1 MNITLNKNNILNIVF
16 LTLFVYLILVL
27 INKKY
32 NNNILN
38 KLYNQDNTNNKDNIE
53 GFNDNTSDCNDR
65 YRYWSKLTNKN
76 TIKEYEKKYKNC
88 FTKDKKD
95 NFRNKIKKSIEI
107 LNNFD
112 ITNEDLCEQ
121 VKEQLNYQ
129 VPNPNARKLILDSFK
144 CSNNIIENF
153 QEKETLT
160 DEDLLQ
166 ANNISNFSINE
177 YKRWLLLHKSTMDK
191 LTKEHLNNLKTL
203 INNKNLKMKDLPK
216 NMEID
221 DPRVYKKKSLDDLVT
236 FKQQNAKLDNNEN
249 IDKFY
254 SNLDGVSI
262 QSDYVNNFS
271 KYPKYEKI
279 KLYMK
284 ENNNKNKKNAYELDE
299 YLVQQDKNRHKKLNK
314 KQKVKKLK
322 TKKPKTKTKS
332 K

>member
-1 MNITLNKNNILNIVF
+1 M
-16 LTLFVYLILVL
+16 
-27 INKKY
+27 
-32 NNNILN
+32 
-38 KLYNQDNTNNKDNIE
+38 
-53 GFNDNTSDCNDR
+53 
-65 YRYWSKLTNKN
+65 
-76 TIKEYEKKYKNC
+76 
-88 FTKDKKD
+88 
-95 NFRNKIKKSIEI
+95 
-107 LNNFD
+107 
-112 ITNEDLCEQ
+112 
-121 VKEQLNYQ
+121 
-129 VPNPNARKLILDSFK
+129 RKLILDSFK
-144 CSNNIIENF
+144 CPNNIIENF

-191 LTKEHLNNLKTL
+191 LTKEHLNNLKIL

-236 FKQQNAKLDNNEN
+236 FKQKNAKLDNDEN

-284 ENNNKNKKNAYELDE
+284 DNNNKI
-299 YLVQQDKNRHKKLNK
+299 
-314 KQKVKKLK
+314 K
-322 TKKPKTKTKS
+322 THMN
-332 K
+332 